1 MQRGKGPGA
10 QRQPRAKEPGSGQ
23 KKKPTSKGGLLWPLM
38 DTRKGGAQT
47 RPNGPGLVI
56 IAQMF
61 ENVKPLRRISRSGKV
76 KGGEH
81 RIGADAASAAA
92 RLDP

>member
-1 MQRGKGPGA
+1 MH
-10 QRQPRAKEPGSGQ
+10 
-23 KKKPTSKGGLLWPLM
+23 
-38 DTRKGGAQT
+38 
-47 RPNGPGLVI
+47 PNGPGLTI

-61 ENVKPLRRISRSGKV
+61 ENVKPLRRTKRSGKV

-92 RLDP
+92 GLDP

>member
-1 MQRGKGPGA
+1 MHPN
-10 QRQPRAKEPGSGQ
+10 EP
-23 KKKPTSKGGLLWPLM
+23 
-38 DTRKGGAQT
+38 D
-47 RPNGPGLVI
+47 LVI

-61 ENVKPLRRISRSGKV
+61 VNVKPLRRILRSGKV

>member
-1 MQRGKGPGA
+1 M
-10 QRQPRAKEPGSGQ
+10 
-23 KKKPTSKGGLLWPLM
+23 
-38 DTRKGGAQT
+38 
-47 RPNGPGLVI
+47 RPNGPRLVI

-61 ENVKPLRRISRSGKV
+61 ENVKPLRHISRSGKV